1 MRTRVSK
8 SSPRRRWSFVAA
20 ALAGATSIVGLAP
33 AAVAASP
40 PQTITLWLVNGGTNP
55 PLNSIAQ
62 VFERSHPGVNI
73 DITYLPNNN
82 AGKQKLSVA
91 MAGNT
96 PPTIFV
102 TSGGGGF
109 SPYVDAGKVVAL
121 NQALKSYGNWQ
132 AEFSKA
138 SFGPVTFNGKIYAI
152 PILGSQPAMVYYNKD
167 IFSKLHLTTPTTWAE
182 MVADAAKV
190 KSAGLIPFALG
201 NSEGWPGLI
210 WEEMLVDRIGGGP
223 LVGSI
228 LGGASAPWASPA
240 VVEANTMIQELVK
253 DGYFQPGYSAV
264 DYSDGEPNALM
275 FSGKAAM
282 QLMLSFGYSQ
292 MQTADASFV
301 NQGHLG
307 WFPFPTVPG
316 GKGNPADEEGN
327 VGQYA
332 AITTGAS
339 PALQKLAGE
348 FLADEMGSAQYA
360 KLMLEGDEAPLMVA
374 AEKYLNDAN
383 SFTQFAYG
391 LAVKAPYYGDSWD
404 NTLPAADGHPLLS
417 DLESVFTL
425 SEAPSKFSSQMVA
438 VAKSAG

>member
-8 SSPRRRWSFVAA
+8 SGPRRRWSLVAA
-20 ALAGATSIVGLAP
+20 ALVGVTSTAAVAP
-33 AAVAASP
+33 AAVASSP
-40 PQTITLWLVNGGTNP
+40 PQTISLWLVNGGTNP
-55 PLNSIAQ
+55 PLDGIAQ
-62 VFERSHPGVNI
+62 VFENSHPGVKI

-109 SPYVDAGKVVAL
+109 SPYVDAGKVVNL
-121 NQALKSYGNWQ
+121 DQALSSYGNWQ

-138 SFGPVTFNGKIYAI
+138 SFGPVTFNDKIYAI

-210 WEEMLVDRIGGGP
+210 WEEMLVDRVGGGQ
-223 LVGSI
+223 LVAS
-228 LGGASAPWASPA
+228 LLSGASTPWASTG
-240 VVEANTMIQELVK
+240 VVQANTMIQELVK

-264 DYSDGEPNALM
+264 DYSNGEPNALM
-275 FSGKAAM
+275 YSGKAAM
-282 QLMLSFGYSQ
+282 QLMLSFGYTQ

-316 GKGNPADEEGN
+316 GKGNSSDEEGN

-332 AITTGAS
+332 AITSAAS

-348 FLADEMGSAQYA
+348 FLADEMGSSQYA

-383 SFTQFAYG
+383 SFTRFAYG
-391 LAVKAPYYGDSWD
+391 LAVNAPYYGDSWD

-425 SEAPSKFSSQMVA
+425 SEVPSKFSSQMVA